1 MSVTLATVTTIYLS
15 PELMKKLPLCTLT
28 AGALFVILGTFALLR
43 LTPRPEPFGLLF
55 PLLWDLA
62 MVGIG
67 LGIVFR
73 CECARKAGIAWSI
86 FCIIAS
92 LVVGASSIVW
102 SLAQS
107 DSSLGR
113 DRIVFLSVTIAF
125 GVLFGLWQLLVL
137 RSTATRDWTAASAAP
152 RAEPV
157 HHTRPS

>member
-1 MSVTLATVTTIYLS
+1 L
-15 PELMKKLPLCTLT
+15 KKLPLCTLC
-28 AGALFVILGTFALLR
+28 AGALFVVVGTIALFR

-86 FCIIAS
+86 FCIIAT
-92 LVVGASSIVW
+92 LVVGGAT
-102 SLAQS
+102 LAWTLTHPE
-107 DSSLGR
+107 SSLGR
-113 DRIVFLSVTIAF
+113 DRLVFLAVTIAF

-137 RSTATRDWTAASAAP
+137 RSTATKDWTAASRAP
-152 RAEPV
+152 QPEVR
-157 HHTRPS
+157 HG

>member
-1 MSVTLATVTTIYLS
+1 
-15 PELMKKLPLCTLT
+15 MKKLPLCTLI
-28 AGALFVILGTFALLR
+28 AGVFFVFLGTFALLR

-62 MVGIG
+62 MVGMG

-92 LVVGASSIVW
+92 LVIGASSIIW

-113 DRIVFLSVTIAF
+113 DRLVFLGVTIAF

-137 RSTATRDWTAASAAP
+137 RSTATRDWTSASA
-152 RAEPV
+152 RAAAERERLAQPI
-157 HHTRPS
+157 PPA